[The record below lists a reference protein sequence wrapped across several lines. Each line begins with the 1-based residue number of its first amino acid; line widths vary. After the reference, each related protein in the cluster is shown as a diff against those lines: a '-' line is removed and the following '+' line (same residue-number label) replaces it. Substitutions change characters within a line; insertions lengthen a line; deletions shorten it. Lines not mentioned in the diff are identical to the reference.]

1 MITISSGI
9 QANMTFWSARLF
21 KKIEKRGFSNV
32 RNVVTVTSDD
42 EKYAAFA
49 RKINADKDYSQ
60 PLLDSNLIEEKLDRA
75 IHNTDDRVLAVIENG
90 DITGLFVL
98 LVIDDEKYVEITMGL
113 SKSKEAYAEL
123 FDYLSQYFNGYQ
135 IDFSFNP
142 CNEIL
147 RNILKEKSAV
157 FRVEQQKMVLK
168 RIPETTD
175 MSGVESI
182 DDQYTEGYLAI
193 HDTSNYWTGE
203 RVLEDP
209 DRFHVLVAVE
219 EHKVVG
225 YLDLTKNYDENEPYD
240 VFVKEEC
247 RRKGY
252 GKKLLAKAI
261 ELNKPKGMS
270 LMVDVDNVPAIRLYT
285 SMGFEEVEGQNCVY
299 ATWQVEK

>member
-1 MITISSGI
+1 M
-9 QANMTFWSARLF
+9 
-21 KKIEKRGFSNV
+21 
-32 RNVVTVTSDD
+32 
-42 EKYAAFA
+42 
-49 RKINADKDYSQ
+49 
-60 PLLDSNLIEEKLDRA
+60 
-75 IHNTDDRVLAVIENG
+75 LAVIENG

-113 SKSKEAYAEL
+113 SKSKEAYTEL

-175 MSGVESI
+175 MPGVESI

>member
-1 MITISSGI
+1 MG
-9 QANMTFWSARLF
+9 NL
-21 KKIEKRGFSNV
+21 
-32 RNVVTVTSDD
+32 VTVTANI

-60 PLLDSNLIEEKLDRA
+60 PLLNSNMIEEKLDRA

-98 LVIDDEKYVEITMGL
+98 LVIDDEKYVEIIMGL
-113 SKSKEAYAEL
+113 SKSKEAYTEL

-168 RIPETTD
+168 RMPETTD
-175 MSGVESI
+175 MSGIESI

-203 RVLEDP
+203 RVLEEP

-219 EHKVVG
+219 EHNVVG

-299 ATWQVEK
+299 ATWQV

>member
-1 MITISSGI
+1 MTTISSGI

-32 RNVVTVTSDD
+32 RNVVTVTSDG

-270 LMVDVDNVPAIRLYT
+270 LMVNVDNVPAIRLYT
-285 SMGFEEVEGQNCVY
+285 SMGFEEVEGQNCIY
-299 ATWQVEK
+299 ATWQVY

>member
-1 MITISSGI
+1 MTTISSGI

-285 SMGFEEVEGQNCVY
+285 SMGFEEVEGQNCIY
-299 ATWQVEK
+299 ATWQVY

>member
-1 MITISSGI
+1 M
-9 QANMTFWSARLF
+9 
-21 KKIEKRGFSNV
+21 KIDFEELTRDNYAEACY
-32 RNVVTVTSDD
+32 VTVTSDD

-113 SKSKEAYAEL
+113 SKSKEAYTEL

-175 MSGVESI
+175 MPGVESI

>member
-1 MITISSGI
+1 MTTISSGI

-32 RNVVTVTSDD
+32 RNVVTVTSDG